1 MMSRFFLLLFGFLA
15 VARAACAQQADQD
28 VVYLKNGSVI
38 HGIVVEARPDMVRL
52 VNGYGDILVFEM
64 SDIEKIIKDFLR
76 YHLPMRLPQN
86 HLPTPTSWDALP
98 AATVGLLTLM

>member
-52 VNGYGDILVFEM
+52 VNGYGDIFVFEM
-64 SDIEKIIKDFLR
+64 SDIEKIIKD
-76 YHLPMRLPQN
+76 
-86 HLPTPTSWDALP
+86 SSALP
-98 AATVGLLTLM
+98 SPDASSSKSSSDADFLGSLIL